1 MFQGE
6 WFGIPLVTPLKPH
19 GPGLIVFL
27 DGWGFAQEDKVLYL
41 TIIKCRYLN
50 AMDFDGNSD
59 PYCVINCNG
68 HSLQTSVK
76 WNNLNPDYYESFEI
90 DVTNPSGELNIVVMD
105 RDYFGSDDFMGQI
118 VLKLNEFENGVEIEK
133 TYLLRGEDP
142 NIIEE
147 EDRGEITLRVRW
159 AERKFEDDQAIDS
172 MKMLKATRLQSWIR
186 RLQALFKLRKLRLD
200 RTKSL
205 TLIKLKAIKITNT
218 CRIRIARKELKRR
231 QRLNRSAI
239 KIQKRVRIWIAKKI
253 FEYKIIRRDAAIIIQ
268 TRMRV
273 CLAKSYVIRMK
284 TKAESDISA
293 IVTTI
298 QKNVRRWLICI
309 NIKRKKDMK
318 KAEIKQK
325 RLELAEEGIIYEE
338 EKPEPVSNWILT
350 YGVDQEYILKR
361 NRRITERLFQKI
373 LRTRYIRI
381 LTKYGITYVDSY
393 PPKKTE
399 EEILI
404 EMQEGIKDSLTN
416 RKDFVAVYLPS
427 FLPSTL
433 HRKKAIEQ
441 CLKFS
446 HFVYLHIPSS
456 VYMRK
461 TVDYN
466 ITTIQCLQRQ
476 RIARKQ
482 RDKMIR
488 FHKAIIMFQRLFR
501 SRYEIFNKASII
513 ISSLFRMIKA
523 KNSTK
528 ILKIEKNAACI
539 MQRAYRCYVSRCKLF
554 DLRCITELSVLKYSP
569 SFLSSHG
576 PEKALEHR
584 DDTFWIAESTEKA
597 EIRIEFMKIETIS
610 SIWIMTSTYSASP
623 NNVSIHSVPS
633 KQRSYIELVDHHDLP
648 LLKQHRWHKLQ
659 FKLTV
664 SKYFKLIFYGNYGDD
679 NYISVKQI
687 RFLRSGEQS
696 ATIVKQPLHYILD
709 KGPSIGDSALITLR
723 CIAEGWPTPTY
734 QWYKNEELITGET
747 SADLKLRLQ
756 CPPIGQRAYRCLKC
770 KMVSNQVP
778 TNAYHIQCGN
788 CSKLSSSKD
797 VSYSFYLFYTCI
809 HHHTYMRI
817 MYGNHD
823 YIYMIYRWMNMI
835 E

>member
-6 WFGIPLVTPLKPH
+6 WHGIPLVTPLKPH

-27 DGWGFAQEDKVLYL
+27 DGWGYAQEDKVLYL

-50 AMDFDGNSD
+50 STDFDGYSD
-59 PYCVINCNG
+59 PYCIINCNG

-76 WNNLNPDYYESFEI
+76 WKNLNPDYYESFEI
-90 DVTNPSGELNIVVMD
+90 DVTNPSGELNIMVMD

-118 VLKLNEFENGVEIEK
+118 VLKLSEFENGIEIEK

-147 EDRGEITLRVRW
+147 EDRGEITIRLRW
-159 AERKFEDDQAIDS
+159 AERKFEDDQAIDA
-172 MKMLKATRLQSWIR
+172 MKVLKVTRLQAWVR

-205 TLIKLKAIKITNT
+205 ILVKLKAIKITNT

-231 QRLNRSAI
+231 QRLSRSAI
-239 KIQKRVRIWIAKKI
+239 KIQKRIRIWIAKKVVAS
-253 FEYKIIRRDAAIIIQ
+253 KMIRRDAAIIIQ

-284 TKAESDISA
+284 AKAEADLSA
-293 IVTTI
+293 IVTII
-298 QKNVRRWLICI
+298 QKNVRRWLVLLIT
-309 NIKRKKDMK
+309 NRKKEEK
-318 KAEIKQK
+318 KAVIMKK
-325 RLELAEEGIIYEE
+325 RLELAEDGKTYEV
-338 EKPEPVSNWILT
+338 EKPEPVATWIST
-350 YGVDQEYILKR
+350 YGVDLEYRLKR

-373 LRTRYIRI
+373 LRTRYIRVI
-381 LTKYGITYVDSY
+381 TKYGISYIDSY

-404 EMQEGIKDSLTN
+404 EMQEGSQESSSLTN
-416 RKDFVAVYLPS
+416 RKDFVAVYLPA
-427 FLPSTL
+427 FLPITL
-433 HRKKAIEQ
+433 HRKKAIDQ
-441 CLKFS
+441 CTKFP
-446 HFVYLHIPSS
+446 HLAYLHISSS

-466 ITTIQCLQRQ
+466 IITIQCLQRQ

-488 FHKAIIMFQRLFR
+488 FHKAIVMFQRLFR
-501 SRYEIFNKASII
+501 TRYEIFGKASIVI
-513 ISSLFRMIKA
+513 TSLFRMIKA
-523 KNSTK
+523 KNITK
-528 ILKIEKNAACI
+528 ILKHEKDATCI
-539 MQRAYRCYVSRCKLF
+539 IQRSYRCYLSRCKLF
-554 DLRCITELSVLKYSP
+554 DLKCVAEVSVLKYSP
-569 SFLSSHG
+569 SFLISHG

-584 DDTFWIAESTEKA
+584 DDTFWIAETIEKA
-597 EIRIEFMKIETIS
+597 EIRVEFMKIETIS

-623 NNVSIHSVPS
+623 NAVSIHSVPS
-633 KQRSYIELVDHHDLP
+633 KQRSYIELVDHHELP
-648 LLKQHRWHKLQ
+648 LLKQHRWHKLS
-659 FKLTV
+659 FKLTM
-664 SKYFKLIFYGNYGDD
+664 SKYFKLIFYGNYGDS

-696 ATIVKQPLHYILD
+696 VTIVKQPLHYILD
-709 KGPSIGDSALITLR
+709 KGPSIGDAASITLR

-747 SADLKLRLQ
+747 GADIKLRLQ

-788 CSKLSSSKD
+788 CSKLSSYKD
-797 VSYSFYLFYTCI
+797 VSCYNIYISSSSAYR
-809 HHHTYMRI
+809 TYE
-817 MYGNHD
+817 
-823 YIYMIYRWMNMI
+823 NMSDND
-835 E
+835 